1 MSQKKSKLSRTVP
14 TRKLG
19 SLIVRIARN
28 TKAIPIKL
36 LRIQFL
42 EKRYRLTMEIEI
54 RKDRSVFRETSPIQG
69 MINEFPGG
77 IDEEKNKIKQV
88 MEATPPIAMKI
99 DRINDKYFRKKN
111 RSIRKIEPVITKPK
125 AW

>member
-1 MSQKKSKLSRTVP
+1 M
-14 TRKLG
+14 
-19 SLIVRIARN
+19 RIARN

-77 IDEEKNKIKQV
+77 IDEEKNKIK
-88 MEATPPIAMKI
+88 
-99 DRINDKYFRKKN
+99 
-111 RSIRKIEPVITKPK
+111 
-125 AW
+125 